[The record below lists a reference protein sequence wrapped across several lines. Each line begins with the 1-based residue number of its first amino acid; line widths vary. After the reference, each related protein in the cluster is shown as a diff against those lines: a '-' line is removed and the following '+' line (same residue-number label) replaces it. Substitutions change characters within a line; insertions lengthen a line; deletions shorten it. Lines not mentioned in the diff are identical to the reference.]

1 MTNVLLY
8 FPLVSIFFFFFSYFF
23 PSFLHNNYPSKTKF
37 QPLYSYY
44 GDGTAFTV
52 LVDCIHDVV
61 EAYSYH

>member
-8 FPLVSIFFFFFSYFF
+8 FPLVSIFFFFSYFF

-52 LVDCIHDVV
+52 LVDCIHDVI